1 MLGGDYVVLE
11 LKNVNMDFYNEYDKL
26 DVLRDINFTVDE
38 GEIVA
43 IIGPSGSGK
52 TTILNLISGLLKPSS
67 GSVIVNGKIGYMFQ
81 RDHLFE
87 WRTIYKNVILSLEVQ
102 NKLTTQNLDSV
113 LRMLKT
119 YGLWEFRN
127 SKPSELSGGM
137 RQRVA
142 LIRTL
147 ATSPNL
153 LLLDEPFAA
162 LDYQTKLLVSEDMYG
177 IIKNENKTTIIVTHD
192 LSEAI
197 AMSDRIIVLSA
208 RPAEVKKIHKI
219 KLTLNEDRT
228 PLSARKSPEYR
239 EYFDM
244 LWRELNEKKNP

>member
-1 MLGGDYVVLE
+1 MVLE
-11 LKNVNMDFYNEYDKL
+11 LKNVNMEFYNEYDKL
-26 DVLRDINFTVDE
+26 DVLKDINFSVNE

-52 TTILNLISGLLKPSS
+52 TTILNLISGLLKPTS
-67 GSVIVNGKIGYMFQ
+67 GTVFVNGKIGYMFQ

-87 WRTIYKNVILSLEVQ
+87 WRTIYKNVILSLEIQ
-102 NKLTTQNLDSV
+102 NKLNQENINKV
-113 LRMLKT
+113 LRMLNM
-119 YGLWEFRN
+119 YGLWDFRN
-127 SKPSELSGGM
+127 SKPSQLSGGM

-147 ATSPNL
+147 ATSPDL

-162 LDYQTKLLVSEDMYG
+162 LDYQTKLLVSEDMYR
-177 IIKNENKTTIIVTHD
+177 IIKNEKKTTIIVTHD

-197 AMSDRIIVLSA
+197 AMSDRIIVLSD
-208 RPAEVKKIHKI
+208 RPAEIKKIHEI
-219 KLTLNEDRT
+219 KLTLEVERT

-244 LWRELNEKKNP
+244 LWRELNDKSH

>member
-1 MLGGDYVVLE
+1 LLHV
-11 LKNVNMDFYNEYDKL
+11 KNVSMEFYSEYDKI
-26 DVLRDINFTVDE
+26 DVLDDISFSVKE

-52 TTILNLISGLLKPSS
+52 TTILNLIAGLIKTTSGEI
-67 GSVIVNGKIGYMFQ
+67 IVNGKIGYMFQ

-87 WRTIYKNVILSLEVQ
+87 WRTIYKNIILGLEIQ
-102 NKLTTQNLDSV
+102 KNLTEENIEKV
-113 LRMLKT
+113 LRMLDI

-127 SKPSELSGGM
+127 SRPSELSGGM

-147 ATSPNL
+147 ATSPDL

-162 LDYQTKLLVSEDMYG
+162 LDYQTKLIVSEDIYR
-177 IIKNENKTTIIVTHD
+177 IIKQEKKTTIIVTHD

-197 AMSDRIIVLSA
+197 AMSDRIIVLSM
-208 RPAEVKKIHKI
+208 RPAKIKKIHDI
-219 KLTLNEDRT
+219 KLTIEGEKT
-228 PLSARKSPEYR
+228 PITARNAPEYR
-239 EYFDM
+239 GYFDK
-244 LWRELNEKKNP
+244 LWRELNER

>member
-1 MLGGDYVVLE
+1 MVLE
-11 LKNVNMDFYNEYDKL
+11 LKNVNMEFYNEYDKL
-26 DVLRDINFTVDE
+26 DVLKNINFTVDE
-38 GEIVA
+38 GEIVS

-52 TTILNLISGLLKPSS
+52 TTILNLISGLLKPTS
-67 GSVIVNGKIGYMFQ
+67 GEVSVNGEIGYMFQ

-87 WRTIYKNVILSLEVQ
+87 WRTIYRNVVLGLEIK
-102 NKLTTQNLDSV
+102 NKLNEESVDGV
-113 LRMLKT
+113 LRMLKM
-119 YGLWEFRN
+119 YGLWDFRN

-147 ATSPNL
+147 ATSPDL

-162 LDYQTKLLVSEDMYG
+162 LDYQTKLLVSVDIYK
-177 IIKNENKTTIIVTHD
+177 IIKNEKKTTIMVTHD

-197 AMSDRIIVLSA
+197 AMSDRIIVLSD
-208 RPAEVKKIHKI
+208 RPAEIKKIHDI
-219 KLTLNEDRT
+219 NLTLSEERT

-244 LWRELNEKKNP
+244 LWRELNDKSH

>member
-1 MLGGDYVVLE
+1 MLHV
-11 LKNVNMDFYNEYDKL
+11 KNVSMEFYSEYDKI
-26 DVLRDINFTVDE
+26 DVLDDISFSVKE

-52 TTILNLISGLLKPSS
+52 TTILNLIAGLIKPTSGEI
-67 GSVIVNGKIGYMFQ
+67 IVNGKIGYMFQ

-87 WRTIYKNVILSLEVQ
+87 WRTIYKNIILGLEIQ
-102 NKLTTQNLDSV
+102 KNLTEENIEKV
-113 LRMLKT
+113 LRMLDI

-127 SKPSELSGGM
+127 SRPSELSGGM

-147 ATSPNL
+147 ATSPDL

-162 LDYQTKLLVSEDMYG
+162 LDYQTKLIVSEDIYR
-177 IIKNENKTTIIVTHD
+177 IIKQEKKTTIIVTHD

-197 AMSDRIIVLSA
+197 AMSDRIIVLSM
-208 RPAEVKKIHKI
+208 RPAKIKEIHDI
-219 KLTLNEDRT
+219 KLTIEGEKT
-228 PLSARKSPEYR
+228 PITARNAPEYR
-239 EYFDM
+239 GYFDK
-244 LWRELNEKKNP
+244 LWRELNER

>member
-1 MLGGDYVVLE
+1 MLHV
-11 LKNVNMDFYNEYDKL
+11 KNVSMEFYSEYDKI
-26 DVLRDINFTVDE
+26 DVLDDISFSVKE

-52 TTILNLISGLLKPSS
+52 TTILNLIAGLIKPTSGEI
-67 GSVIVNGKIGYMFQ
+67 IVNGKIGYMFQ

-87 WRTIYKNVILSLEVQ
+87 WRTIYKNIILGLEIQ
-102 NKLTTQNLDSV
+102 KNLTEENIEKV
-113 LRMLKT
+113 LRMLDI

-127 SKPSELSGGM
+127 SRPSELSGGM

-147 ATSPNL
+147 ATSPDL

-162 LDYQTKLLVSEDMYG
+162 LDYQTKLIVSEDIYR
-177 IIKNENKTTIIVTHD
+177 IIKQEKKTTIIVTHD

-197 AMSDRIIVLSA
+197 AMSDRIIVLSM
-208 RPAEVKKIHKI
+208 RPAKIKKIHDI
-219 KLTLNEDRT
+219 KLTIEGEKT
-228 PLSARKSPEYR
+228 PITARNAPEYR
-239 EYFDM
+239 GYFDK
-244 LWRELNEKKNP
+244 LWRELNER

>member
-1 MLGGDYVVLE
+1 MVLQ
-11 LKNVNMDFYNEYDKL
+11 LNNVNMEFYNEYDKL
-26 DVLRDINFTVDE
+26 DVLKDINFTVKE

-52 TTILNLISGLLKPSS
+52 TTILNLISGLLKPTQ
-67 GSVIVNGKIGYMFQ
+67 GEIIVNGEIGYMFQ

-87 WRTIYKNVILSLEVQ
+87 WRTIYKNVILSLEIQ
-102 NKLTTQNLDSV
+102 KKLTSENIDKV
-113 LRMLKT
+113 LRMLKM
-119 YGLWEFRN
+119 YGLWDFRN

-147 ATSPNL
+147 ATSPEL

-162 LDYQTKLLVSEDMYG
+162 LDYQTKLLVSEDIYK
-177 IIKNENKTTIIVTHD
+177 IIKNEKKTTIMVTHD

-197 AMSDRIIVLSA
+197 AMSDRIIVLSE
-208 RPAEVKKIHKI
+208 RPARIKKIHDI
-219 KLTLNEDRT
+219 VLTLDVERT
-228 PLSARKSPEYR
+228 PLSSRKAPEYR

-244 LWRELNEKKNP
+244 LWRELNVKPE

>member
-1 MLGGDYVVLE
+1 MVLE
-11 LKNVNMDFYNEYDKL
+11 FKNVYMDFFSSEKNL
-26 DVLRDINFTVDE
+26 DVLDNISFGVNE
-38 GEIVA
+38 GEIVT

-52 TTILNLISGLLKPSS
+52 TTILNLISGLLNPTS
-67 GSVIVNGKIGYMFQ
+67 GDINVNGKIGYMFQ

-87 WRTIYKNVILSLEVQ
+87 WRTIYKNIILSLEIQ
-102 NKLTTQNLDSV
+102 NNLTKENIEKV
-113 LRMLKT
+113 KRMLDM

-127 SKPSELSGGM
+127 HSPKQLSGGM

-147 ATSPNL
+147 ATSPDL

-162 LDYQTKLLVSEDMYG
+162 LDYQTKLIVSEDIYR
-177 IIKNENKTTIIVTHD
+177 IIRNENKTTIMVTHD

-197 AMSDRIIVLSA
+197 AMSDKIIVLSN
-208 RPAEVKKIHKI
+208 RPAKI
-219 KLTLNEDRT
+219 KNIYNINLTLDKERT
-228 PLSARKSPEYR
+228 PLTARKAPEYK

-244 LWRELNEKKNP
+244 LWGEINDKEI